1 MINRYNKEFMMTE
14 IKNNSL
20 ANDYFS
26 TIENWLKKLFKITLI
41 IQLFVLTAAFLFD
54 VYSIY
59 LLFPT
64 LVYIAIKF
72 SVLLILLVPFA
83 TLDSSINE

>member
-83 TLDSSINE
+83 TLDSSRNE